1 LNTILDVFEEAGET
15 GRMRG
20 GGQEQG
26 ARRAHIDKQAQP
38 PCTTTTVAFFV
49 VFSQHQKQKI
59 SGFIG
64 LQKYMSSNNT

>member
-1 LNTILDVFEEAGET
+1 LNTIPDGFEEAGET
-15 GRMRG
+15 GRTCG

-26 ARRAHIDKQAQP
+26 ARRIHIDKQAQP

-49 VFSQHQKQKI
+49 VSQRQKQKI